1 VSKKFIFWIE
11 EYLFYPS
18 SVFHYLLAIILL
30 PLSFLY
36 CFIVITKRLF
46 AKKITPPLPVV
57 SIGNL
62 TVGGSGKTPFL
73 IALAKDKEDIAVV
86 LRGYKRAS
94 DGTILISQRGKV
106 LQDVQISGD
115 EAMLYALSLPK
126 ASVIVS
132 EDRLKGIKLAQ
143 KIGAKA
149 VFLDD
154 GFSKAYIKKFDIL
167 LRPTPEPKLPFCL
180 PSGAYREPK
189 FFYSYAQAVLKENKD
204 FIREVTILHAS
215 EKMVLVTAI
224 SKPHRLLEYTNDKIV
239 AYEFFP
245 DHYAFN
251 KQELEKILLKHQATS
266 ILTTSKDMVKM
277 KDFDLP
283 LSLLSLHVKITSPVK
298 EQVNSFLANFRY
310 NKDF

>member
-1 VSKKFIFWIE
+1 M
-11 EYLFYPS
+11 
-18 SVFHYLLAIILL
+18 
-30 PLSFLY
+30 
-36 CFIVITKRLF
+36 
-46 AKKITPPLPVV
+46 PPIPVV
-57 SIGNL
+57 SVGNL

-73 IALAKDKEDIAVV
+73 IALAKERENIAVV
-86 LRGYKRAS
+86 LRGYKRDS
-94 DGTILISQRGKV
+94 TGTILISQNGNI
-106 LQDVQISGD
+106 LQGVQTSGD

-132 EDRLKGIKLAQ
+132 EDRMKGIKLAQ
-143 KIGAKA
+143 DIGAKA

-154 GFSKAYIKKFDIL
+154 GFSKAFIFKFDIL

-189 FFYSYAQAVLKENKD
+189 FFYSFAQSVLQEGKD
-204 FIREVTILHAS
+204 FQREVTILEPS
-215 EKMVLVTAI
+215 KKMVLVTAI
-224 SKPHRLLEYTNDKIV
+224 SKPHRLLEYVNDNVI

-245 DHYAFN
+245 DHYAFH
-251 KQELEKILLKHQATS
+251 KKELEDILSKHQATS

-277 KDFDLP
+277 KDFQLP
-283 LSLLSLHVKITSPVK
+283 LSLLSLHVKITPSIK